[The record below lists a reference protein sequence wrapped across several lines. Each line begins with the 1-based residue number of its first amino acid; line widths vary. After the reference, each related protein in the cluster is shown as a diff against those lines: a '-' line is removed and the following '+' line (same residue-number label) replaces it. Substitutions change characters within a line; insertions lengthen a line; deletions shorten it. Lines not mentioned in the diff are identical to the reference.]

1 MRKGTN
7 HVQEQVQQEGAR
19 ERRLL
24 VLAFALKDGSIF
36 AAGFAVMIFS
46 TKIECQTSDRTLN
59 ILCLILCDP

>member
-7 HVQEQVQQEGAR
+7 HAQEQVQQEGAR

-24 VLAFALKDGSIF
+24 VLVFALKDGSIF

-46 TKIECQTSDRTLN
+46 TKMEGIRHQTVH
-59 ILCLILCDP
+59 

>member
-7 HVQEQVQQEGAR
+7 HAQEQVQQEGAR

-24 VLAFALKDGSIF
+24 VLVFALKDGSIF

-46 TKIECQTSDRTLN
+46 TKWRESDIKQYTKYFMSYFM
-59 ILCLILCDP
+59 